1 MHGASLRS
9 PKFLPIESDDEWPL
23 AAKADTE
30 SYQTLREGM
39 STLEQ
44 TTLHRPESAAPG
56 LFERILKVLSQ
67 IFGGGRDTSSVQ
79 VMPGS
84 RLEDTAAL
92 EPSEPDEF
100 IIAPC
105 GYPITVPKASD
116 FSHSV
121 SDMLPSVREGLSLL
135 PPLPTV
141 AMELLRELQNSSS
154 TAASV
159 AAIAAS
165 DPSLAA
171 SLIRTVNGAAM
182 SLSRKITS
190 VSEAVS
196 YLGFGLVKGVV
207 VRLRL
212 EEVLAPKNEQD
223 AQDAE
228 DLWVHS
234 LAVSYVAE
242 KLAHRVD
249 GVDPGFVATLGL
261 LHDIGKLAILAQWPQ
276 EAQRLRDQAK
286 ADPHGDPRAREAK
299 LLGAD
304 HAAIGAHL
312 ALNWKLPADLIQAVR
327 WHHRP
332 ANAFELGD
340 PPALRKAVHLLQIA
354 NQLTKF
360 CYPYSDQM
368 KIEHVS
374 DETFSLLGLEPS
386 LSKLLDAPVR
396 AAITRAIFFADSNT
410 RRPAAAPRRFLRLL
424 SGEAAKTAISSS
436 SGGEPRIEE
445 DDVAISGLLS
455 SDLREVHFSADGSA
469 DGSHPTQNAGAM
481 HCMCAATP
489 KAVEKCLKALREHQ
503 DAMDL
508 PADSRSAAALIVRSM
523 LPNLLQFHTP
533 NEVIQ
538 VGQACESR
546 KLKIALR
553 GAGLSVQR
561 RLAAGA
567 TPEIARRLAEA
578 DLASLLN
585 LGWCERIVVSGDG
598 SAILFCCN

>member
-1 MHGASLRS
+1 
-9 PKFLPIESDDEWPL
+9 
-23 AAKADTE
+23 
-30 SYQTLREGM
+30 M
-39 STLEQ
+39 STLEP
-44 TTLHRPESAAPG
+44 TTLSRTDSATPG
-56 LFERILKVLSQ
+56 FFERLLKRLSQ
-67 IFGGGRDTSSVQ
+67 IFGGGRAAGPGK
-79 VMPGS
+79 VMGAGRLDDIA
-84 RLEDTAAL
+84 RLETT
-92 EPSEPDEF
+92 EPEEF

-105 GYPITVPKASD
+105 GYPISVPKASD

-121 SDMLPSVREGLSLL
+121 NDMLPSVRQGLSLL

-141 AMELLRELQNSSS
+141 AMELLRELQDSKS

-159 AAIAAS
+159 AEIAAS

-182 SLSRKITS
+182 GLSRKITS

-196 YLGFGLVKGVV
+196 YLGFGIVKGVV

-212 EEVLAPKNEQD
+212 EEVLAPKDAQD

-242 KLAHRVD
+242 KLAARVA

-276 EAQRLRDQAK
+276 EAQLLREQAK
-286 ADPHGDPRAREAK
+286 ADPAGDPRAREAK

-304 HAAIGAHL
+304 HAALGAHL

-368 KIEHVS
+368 EIEQVS

-386 LSKLLDAPVR
+386 LSKLLDGAVR
-396 AAITRAIFFADSNT
+396 AAITRAVFFADANT

-424 SGEAAKTAISSS
+424 SGEAAKAAIASPPSS
-436 SGGEPRIEE
+436 EPRVEE
-445 DDVAISGLLS
+445 DDGAIGTLLALDVPELRFS
-455 SDLREVHFSADGSA
+455 SDGTADGPRVTK
-469 DGSHPTQNAGAM
+469 GSDTLRFT
-481 HCMCAATP
+481 CAATP
-489 KAVEKCLKALREHQ
+489 VAVEKCLKSVREHQ
-503 DAMDL
+503 DVMDL
-508 PADSRSAAALIVRSM
+508 PPDSRSAAALIVRSL
-523 LPNLLQFHTP
+523 LPNLLPLHTP
-533 NEVIQ
+533 SETIE
-538 VGQACESR
+538 VGQWCENR
-546 KLKIALR
+546 KLKIAVR
-553 GAGLSVQR
+553 APGLAAPR
-561 RLAAGA
+561 RLAHAA
-567 TPEIARRLAEA
+567 TPDAARRLSEG

-585 LGWCERIVVSGDG
+585 LGWCERVAITGDG
-598 SAILFCCN
+598 SAVMLWCK